1 LPVGAN
7 RLKIFKEGPLKWQEI
22 AGANVL
28 NQASK
33 QFLRFYFNHLS
44 LILGLDW
51 ITKYSRARTTRL
63 LSHLK
68 KSPSEQV
75 RVAALAGANDILQE
89 GYAGYLSTAPSESND
104 SALQGD
110 SITDEKSTSRA
121 SARS

>member
-1 LPVGAN
+1 VGAN

-28 NQASK
+28 NQA
-33 QFLRFYFNHLS
+33 R
-44 LILGLDW
+44 LDW